1 MRKVNHCILD
11 GDSLLRYYEE
21 EVNHL
26 RKPKGGEK
34 MTDMK
39 RMTISMPDE
48 IDRKIMEM
56 KKDDQYARYS
66 YSEIVQVL
74 VRMGLEKTGK

>member
-1 MRKVNHCILD
+1 
-11 GDSLLRYYEE
+11 
-21 EVNHL
+21 
-26 RKPKGGEK
+26 

-56 KKDDQYARYS
+56 KKDDS
-66 YSEIVQVL
+66 MPGILIPKLFEFW
-74 VRMGLEKTGK
+74 

>member
-1 MRKVNHCILD
+1 M
-11 GDSLLRYYEE
+11 
-21 EVNHL
+21 NHL
-26 RKPKGGEK
+26 RKTKGGEK

-66 YSEIVQVL
+66 YSEIVRVL

>member
-1 MRKVNHCILD
+1 
-11 GDSLLRYYEE
+11 
-21 EVNHL
+21 
-26 RKPKGGEK
+26 

-48 IDRKIMEM
+48 IDRKMREM

-66 YSEIVQVL
+66 YSEIVRVL

>member
-1 MRKVNHCILD
+1 
-11 GDSLLRYYEE
+11 
-21 EVNHL
+21 
-26 RKPKGGEK
+26 

-56 KKDDQYARYS
+56 KKDDQYAQYS
-66 YSEIVQVL
+66 YSEIVRVL